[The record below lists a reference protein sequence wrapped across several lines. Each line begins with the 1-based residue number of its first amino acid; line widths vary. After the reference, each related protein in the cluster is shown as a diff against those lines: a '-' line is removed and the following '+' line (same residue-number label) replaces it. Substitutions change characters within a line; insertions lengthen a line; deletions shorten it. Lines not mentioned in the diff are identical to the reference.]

1 MVSLKRIGTA
11 IGFALLATTSSS
23 YSADPTVAADQ
34 AKYTTIQSILA
45 ESNDLSVWNEEWVKR
60 AERALDLTGMV
71 VDSSSHSPGITL
83 TSSKVPL
90 YRIEKGM
97 DGKTIKLFLMDT
109 VLSEQLKRMD
119 IEGGQLIDR
128 VNVSQT
134 GVSPQFIT
142 TVEISL
148 HEPASIQSVQRNKE
162 LSIKVV
168 PESEKLDRASMS
180 NSILMEPQ
188 IAHAALNEAWL
199 RANEE
204 LLKAKDFCGNTL
216 YKAVQ
221 QMETAKVQL
230 LEAELSLVVH
240 TSDQPVTQ
248 FAQMQNKLANHE
260 ESLKLVARTYQ
271 NSLNQLKNE
280 RLSSESKIDKSIA
293 SISLN
298 SQSTNSEWKDQLVA
312 LQKDLGKIVESA
324 KSNHTVLVEKIR
336 AIGVRINSEIQETEN
351 LAVRISALSDSQEVS
366 STHKNTEDSLDQ
378 LGAAVD
384 SLRVAKADTFVAEKS
399 TDGLASVAPQNL
411 DVTTMID
418 TPVAAIATKAAPSAG
433 AQTVV
438 PPTPRVRPAKQSLTR
453 HQVNHPGK
461 LAFLSAEPDALA
473 KAEQDGI
480 LVMAQQVT
488 DETREAVTVVSAPK
502 SLKENGSKPRR
513 LLVPKQ
519 SSVRPTFGLYNPNLA
534 PEDDPLRKIVTINFK
549 EMNLNEI
556 VMLLGEM
563 AGINILS
570 GADLSGTVTAHMKEI
585 PLGRAIVMVLR
596 MEGFGIIEEAG
607 VYRITTYEE
616 AVASK
621 RDTQMVFLK
630 NADAVAVK
638 ATLDEVIKSTGDVVG
653 GQLNVGANPET
664 NVIVLSGPRE
674 RVEEFAAVVAE
685 LDVTEPIIPT
695 VSKAIHLNYSDP
707 MELSEAL
714 KPLLTESGNVA
725 FDNRS
730 RQIVLTDIPVKVK
743 ELEILVASLDL
754 KVKSVSIEAMVVDA
768 LISDG
773 AETGIDWFA
782 QNRNIHNLSTLS
794 QPGEE
799 AEGFQESALTLG
811 SLLGGPLT
819 GGQIAFQK
827 IAGDVIID
835 GVISAQI
842 ASQNAELIANPSI
855 TTVENEPAVIKI
867 IQEFPYN
874 ELTQTDA
881 GASIATTEFK
891 EIGTILEV
899 TPRVT
904 FEQDIMATIHA
915 SQSNI
920 IGLTEIDRIPIEA
933 KREATTTLVL
943 DDGQSVMIGGL
954 RRFDESITESKV
966 PILGDIPIL
975 GVLFKQQLTDER
987 QTELMIF
994 ITCNI
999 VPENLPELTP
1009 YEKTQYDRIGGMEM
1023 EVNGSKTV
1031 WDNYMSKD
1039 QNRKPFYKWRRSK

>member
-1 MVSLKRIGTA
+1 MVSLKRMGTA
-11 IGFALLATTSSS
+11 IGFALLATTSQS
-23 YSADPTVAADQ
+23 YGADHTIAADQ
-34 AKYTTIQSILA
+34 AKYASIKSMLA
-45 ESNDLSVWNEEWVKR
+45 ESNNVNVSNEEWTKR
-60 AERALDLTGMV
+60 AERALELSGML

-83 TSSKVPL
+83 TSSKAPL
-90 YRIEKGM
+90 VRIEKGV
-97 DGKTIKLFLMDT
+97 DGKTIRISLMDT
-109 VLSEQLKRMD
+109 ILSDHLKRMD
-119 IEGGQLIDR
+119 IEGGHFIEH
-128 VNVSQT
+128 VNISQT
-134 GVSPQFIT
+134 AVSPQFVT
-142 TVEISL
+142 TVDVVLSG
-148 HEPASIQSVQRNKE
+148 PASIQSIQKSNQ
-162 LSIKVV
+162 LFIKVL
-168 PESEKLDRASMS
+168 PASEDLDRASVS
-180 NSILMEPQ
+180 SSILMEPQ

-199 RANEE
+199 RANES
-204 LLKAKDFCGNTL
+204 LLSVKDYCGDSL

-221 QMETAKVQL
+221 QMESAKVQL
-230 LEAELSLVVH
+230 LEAELSLVVP
-240 TSDQPVTQ
+240 TSTQPTTQ
-248 FAQMQNKLANHE
+248 FAELQQKLAQHE
-260 ESLKLVARTYQ
+260 ESLKIAARSFQ
-271 NSLNQLKNE
+271 NILNQLKNE
-280 RLSSESKIDKSIA
+280 RKSAESKINQSIA
-293 SISLN
+293 SISVN
-298 SQSTNSEWKDQLVA
+298 SRATQSAWNEELVTLHRELDTVVETAKANHTQLVR
-312 LQKDLGKIVESA
+312 KIHAMGVE
-324 KSNHTVLVEKIR
+324 
-336 AIGVRINSEIQETEN
+336 INDEIQETKN

-366 STHKNTEDSLDQ
+366 VARKNTQDSLDQ
-378 LGAAVD
+378 LGTAVD
-384 SLRVAKADTFVAEKS
+384 SLRVAKVDTFAPVAS
-399 TDGLASVAPQNL
+399 NTGLASVAPQHL

-461 LAFLSAEPDALA
+461 LALLTPEPDALA
-473 KAEQDGI
+473 KAERDGI
-480 LVMAQQVT
+480 LVMAQQTT
-488 DETREAVTVVSAPK
+488 DEDDGVTIVAPAKAVD
-502 SLKENGSKPRR
+502 ENGSKPRR

-519 SSVRPTFGLYNPNLA
+519 SRVRPTFGLYNPNVPA
-534 PEDDPLRKIVTINFK
+534 EEDPLRQLVDVKFK
-549 EMNLNEI
+549 EINLNDI
-556 VMLLGEM
+556 VMILGEK

-570 GADLSGTVTAHMKEI
+570 GADLSGTVSANMENI
-585 PLGRAIVMVLR
+585 PLGRAIEIVLR

-630 NADAVAVK
+630 NADAAAVK
-638 ATLDEVIKSTGDVVG
+638 ATLDEVVKGSGSGSED
-653 GQLNVGANPET
+653 QLNVGANPET

-674 RVEEFAAVVAE
+674 MVEEFAAVVAE

-695 VSKAIHLNYSDP
+695 VSKAIHLNFSNP
-707 MELSEAL
+707 MELSEAI

-730 RQIVLTDIPVKVK
+730 RQLIVTDIPVKVR

-773 AETGIDWFA
+773 AETGINWFA
-782 QNRNIHNLSTLS
+782 NSNRVNSYETLAE
-794 QPGEE
+794 PGD
-799 AEGFQESALTLG
+799 ESEPFERGGLG
-811 SLLGGPLT
+811 LGALLGGPLT
-819 GGQIAFQK
+819 GGQIAFNVLEGK
-827 IAGDVIID
+827 YNLDA
-835 GVISAQI
+835 VISAQI
-842 ASQNAELIANPSI
+842 ASQDAELIANPSI

-904 FEQDIMATIHA
+904 FENDILATINA

-920 IGLTEIDRIPIEA
+920 VGLTEIDRIPIEA

-943 DDGQSVMIGGL
+943 NDGQSVMIGGL
-954 RRFDESITESKV
+954 RRFDETITESKV
-966 PILGDIPIL
+966 PILGDIPVL

-999 VPENLPELTP
+999 IPENMPELTP
-1009 YEKTQYDRIGGMEM
+1009 YEKTQYDRMGGMDF

-1031 WDNYMSKD
+1031 WDNYMSRD
-1039 QNRKPFYKWRRSK
+1039 QNRTPFYKWRRSK